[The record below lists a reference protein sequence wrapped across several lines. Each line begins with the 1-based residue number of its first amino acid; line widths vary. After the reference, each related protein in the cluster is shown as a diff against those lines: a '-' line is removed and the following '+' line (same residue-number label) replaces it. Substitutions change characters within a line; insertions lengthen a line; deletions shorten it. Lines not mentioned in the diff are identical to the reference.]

1 MRDLAVLFVKEQNDN
16 EDKKKKEAS
25 DKKNGEEMQ
34 KAAMELISSKCMHDS
49 VWNVSMIDLS

>member
-1 MRDLAVLFVKEQNDN
+1 MRDLAVLFVKEQKDK

-25 DKKNGEEMQ
+25 DKKKGEEMQ
-34 KAAMELISSKCMHDS
+34 KAAMELIGSKCMHDC

>member
-1 MRDLAVLFVKEQNDN
+1 MRDLAVLFVKEQKDK

-25 DKKNGEEMQ
+25 DKKKGEMQ
-34 KAAMELISSKCMHDS
+34 KAAMELIGSKCMHDS